1 MSDHSLL
8 SQAVIEGKGDQTA
21 GLATAVLNSGT
32 KPQDIISQILQPAMN
47 TVGEKFS
54 SGEFF
59 LPDMLLAARAMNNA
73 LAILKP
79 LLADSEM
86 PTLGKVIIGT
96 VKGDIHDIGKNIVA
110 TFMRGVGFEVIDLG
124 EDITDE
130 KFVEA
135 VKENNADILGLC
147 AMLTTTMPSI
157 GTVIKALEAAGIRS
171 SIKVIVGGAPVTK
184 DFADHIGADAYAHDG
199 GKAARVCKE
208 LLAAKGAG

>member
-21 GLATAVLNSGT
+21 ELATAMLNSGT
-32 KPQDIISQILQPAMN
+32 KPQDIISQILQPSMN

-79 LLADSEM
+79 LLDSSGM
-86 PTLGKVIIGT
+86 PTLGKVVIGT

-110 TFMRGVGFEVIDLG
+110 TFVRGVGFEVIDLG

-130 KFVEA
+130 KFIEA

-157 GTVIKALEAAGIRS
+157 GSVIKALETAGIRS
-171 SIKVIVGGAPVTK
+171 KVKVIVGGAPVTK
-184 DFADHIGADAYAHDG
+184 DYAVHIGADAYAHDG
-199 GKAARVCKE
+199 GEAARVCKE
-208 LLAAKGAG
+208 LLTAKEAG